1 MYSVFSFSACLLK
14 NSPRLHVRDCLL
26 RSVKVHFLLYEVDA
40 HGRGWTWRISAPSLL
55 CFTAAPWFTSCLMFS
70 SSSNRCFAF
79 DVFFFFFVCV
89 FLFFLNNSYFPTKLA
104 GITQLL
110 SVFPPPMNWFW
121 FFWFLVQSFKDIKL
135 SSSILGSEEADVWV
149 W

>member
-26 RSVKVHFLLYEVDA
+26 RSVKVHFLSYEVDA
-40 HGRGWTWRISAPSLL
+40 HDRGWTWRISAPSQL
-55 CFTAAPWFTSCLMFS
+55 CFTAAPPIYFMLNVFIFFKLLL
-70 SSSNRCFAF
+70 CFWC
-79 DVFFFFFVCV
+79 VFFFFLCV